1 METKLLLRLPEVI
14 HMTGLARSTIYK
26 LISEGN
32 FPSSLKLTRRTVAW
46 SAGDIRQWVDSRA
59 RTHWT
64 PQPGVPVTPA
74 TDARETR
81 VADICR
87 RRSAR

>member
-1 METKLLLRLPEVI
+1 
-14 HMTGLARSTIYK
+14 MTGLARSTIYK
-26 LISEGN
+26 LMSEGN

-46 SAGDIRQWVDSRA
+46 SAGDIQQWIESRA

-64 PQPGVPVTPA
+64 PERGAHVAPT

-81 VADICR
+81 VASIRPQEIC
-87 RRSAR
+87 